1 MTAAATNRK
10 RKPKAAAQLILVG
23 EHLVVDPRVCHGQ
36 LTFRGTRVP
45 VETILSY
52 LGRGYSME
60 YLRKSWPQVSA
71 EAIEEAVRFASEQLI
86 KHCRA
91 KKS

>member
-1 MTAAATNRK
+1 MPATTKTK
-10 RKPKAAAQLILVG
+10 RKPSAAVQPNFIG

-52 LGRGYSME
+52 LGRGYTMD
-60 YLRKSWPQVSA
+60 YLHKSWPQVSA
-71 EAIEEAVRFASEQLI
+71 EAIEEAVRLASEQLI
-86 KHCRA
+86 KHCLA

>member
-1 MTAAATNRK
+1 MQTKIKTK
-10 RKPKAAAQLILVG
+10 RKSIRATQEPTFVG
-23 EHLVVDPRVCHGQ
+23 EHLVVDRRVCHGQ

-52 LGRGYSME
+52 LGRGYTMD
-60 YLRKSWPQVSA
+60 YLHKSWPQVSA
-71 EAIEEAVRFASEQLI
+71 KAIEEAVRLASEQLI

-91 KKS
+91 RKS